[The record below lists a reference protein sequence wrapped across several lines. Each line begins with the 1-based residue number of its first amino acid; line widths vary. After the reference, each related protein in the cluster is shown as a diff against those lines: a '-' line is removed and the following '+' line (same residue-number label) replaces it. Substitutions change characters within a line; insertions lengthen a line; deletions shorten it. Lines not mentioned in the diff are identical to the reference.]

1 MSSRLAVIPARGGSK
16 RIKNKNIRDFA
27 GRPMICHILQSA
39 VDSELFRDI
48 HVSTDSKL
56 IRDEVNKLGPFASFE
71 RPSSLA
77 DDDQP
82 IFSTLKYVLSRF
94 HAKGMFFD
102 EIWLLMAC
110 AALIEPEDLRLAAAS
125 YGQFGGGKN
134 LLAVAPYPAPV
145 EWAFDMDNE
154 NSLVPVTPDAFSM
167 DSKQMRRRYYDAG
180 AFAIFSQKSVVDTPD
195 AGSDKNFFGF
205 ELDPLKAIDIDTEDD
220 WRQAE
225 RYYLM
230 QKRVKYG

>member
-134 LLAVAPYPAPV
+134 LLAVALTQHLLSGHLIWTTKIAL
-145 EWAFDMDNE
+145 FL
-154 NSLVPVTPDAFSM
+154 SLLMLSQWTQNKCGADIMMLVLLLFFHRKVLLTH
-167 DSKQMRRRYYDAG
+167 QM
-180 AFAIFSQKSVVDTPD
+180 
-195 AGSDKNFFGF
+195 
-205 ELDPLKAIDIDTEDD
+205 PL
-220 WRQAE
+220 R
-225 RYYLM
+225 
-230 QKRVKYG
+230 